1 MSGNAKKYLVIGL
14 KKTGIETIRFLK
26 GKNIEVR
33 GSDLSSADNL
43 PDEINGLCSS
53 GVQIEFGRHSES
65 YLKWCDEIV
74 ISPGVSPNT
83 PFIRK
88 ALDLGK
94 KTISEIELAYQFI
107 EKPIIAV
114 TGTNGKTT
122 TTSLIGEILSSSG
135 YRVFVGGNI
144 GTPAISIAHR
154 SSDYDLILLETSS
167 FQLQT
172 IDRFRPHIAIFL
184 NISSNHLDHHRDF
197 NEYFSSK
204 MNIFKNQTEDDWAIV
219 NTDHERVRYHLPDVR
234 STVVPFGKD
243 KNNELAITGNNLI
256 SFRDDKF
263 DLNGLMLRGTHN
275 LQNAMCAISA
285 AKLLGCK
292 NKAIEDTIKGFRPLP
307 HRIEYIGNHLGLDIY
322 NDSKSTNPDATLKA
336 IESVPSPIIL
346 LAGGKDKGM
355 DYSVLKSALGS
366 KVKHLILFGEAKT
379 RIKQQVGDRVRTT
392 MVSDLNEAV
401 KTAFS
406 VPCGNVTLLFSPA
419 CSSFDMFESYE
430 QRGGIFKEIVKSI

>member
-1 MSGNAKKYLVIGL
+1 MSKNTKKYLVIGL
-14 KKTGIETIRFLK
+14 KKTGIETIKFLK
-26 GKNIEVR
+26 NKNIEVR
-33 GSDLSSADNL
+33 GSDISSASNL
-43 PDEINGLCSS
+43 PVEINELYNS
-53 GVQIEFGRHSES
+53 GIQIEFDEHSDH

-74 ISPGVSPNT
+74 LSPGASLNT
-83 PFIRK
+83 PFIQK

-94 KTISEIELAYQFI
+94 KIISEIELAYQFI
-107 EKPIIAV
+107 ERPIIAI

-122 TTSLIGEILSSSG
+122 TTSLIGEILSRSG

-144 GTPAISIAHR
+144 GTPAISIVHR
-154 SSDYDLILLETSS
+154 SSDYDFILLETSS

-172 IDRFRPHIAIFL
+172 IDKFKPYIAIFL

-197 NEYFSSK
+197 NEYFRSK
-204 MNIFKNQTEDDWAIV
+204 MNIFKNQTEDGWAIV
-219 NTDHERVRYHLPDVR
+219 NTDYKRIQDYLPNIK
-234 STVVPFGKD
+234 STVIPFGKD
-243 KNNELAITGNNLI
+243 GNNELAIIGNNLI
-256 SFRDDKF
+256 SFRNDKF

-275 LQNAMCAISA
+275 LQNAMCAITA

-292 NKAIEDTIKGFRPLP
+292 NKTIEDTIKNFKPLP
-307 HRIEYIGNHLGLDIY
+307 HRIEYMGNHLGLDIY

-366 KVKHLILFGEAKT
+366 KVKHLILFGEAKM
-379 RIKQQVGDRVRTT
+379 RIKEQVGDCVCTT
-392 MVSDLNEAV
+392 MVNNLNEAV

-406 VPCGNVTLLFSPA
+406 ISYNSVTLLFSPA

-430 QRGGIFKEIVKSI
+430 QRGGIFKEIVKSV